1 MAGKFERKSFSEIN
15 LNDPFFDSLKADYPG
30 SATSTSFIKWFRK
43 KTDQGER
50 ALVFE
55 DVEYVWHETKR
66 FGGVLKRDYLAYY
79 REREI
84 AIAYQLG
91 EITLYEK
98 PKKLRDLGLD
108 YVPQSFAYI

>member
-1 MAGKFERKSFSEIN
+1 MAGKKKYE
-15 LNDPFFDSLKADYPG
+15 
-30 SATSTSFIKWFRK
+30 FRK
-43 KTDQGER
+43 FHCRDGIDTIVIYVTAPVKEVIGEVK
-50 ALVFE
+50 LLDIIE
-55 DVEYVWHETKR
+55 GDVEYVWHETKR

>member
-1 MAGKFERKSFSEIN
+1 MIKGNHMNLSFGFSKPEI
-15 LNDPFFDSLKADYPG
+15 LC
-30 SATSTSFIKWFRK
+30 
-43 KTDQGER
+43 
-50 ALVFE
+50 
-55 DVEYVWHETKR
+55 
-66 FGGVLKRDYLAYY
+66 FGGILKRDYLACY

>member
-1 MAGKFERKSFSEIN
+1 MIKGNHMNLSFGFSKPEI
-15 LNDPFFDSLKADYPG
+15 LC
-30 SATSTSFIKWFRK
+30 
-43 KTDQGER
+43 
-50 ALVFE
+50 
-55 DVEYVWHETKR
+55 
-66 FGGVLKRDYLAYY
+66 FGGILKRDYLACY

-91 EITLYEK
+91 EITLDEK